1 VEAQQEA
8 GRPQVNHIRVP
19 GRIFRVGRKPNPW
32 AWPPWEIAGEDGTF
46 GNRWDDARSTYRVLY
61 ASSQLEACFVETLA
75 RFRPDPHVLAGLA
88 KIEGPEP
95 LRAAGRLP
103 RSWISGRIVGEAS
116 VSGVFCDVGAA
127 ASLAYLHRALAAT
140 MVRYGVRE
148 LDGAAIRQT
157 APRRFTQEI
166 SSHVYALSDAR
177 GRPRFAGIGYRSRF
191 GDHYQNWAIFER
203 PGRRPVI
210 RAPRTRRIAPLQ
222 REFQAALR
230 LLDLEL
236 GD

>member
-1 VEAQQEA
+1 MMLPAGPDLVE
-8 GRPQVNHIRVP
+8 IP
-19 GRIFRVGRKPNPW
+19 GPRRIFRVGRKPNPW
-32 AWPPWEIAGEDGTF
+32 AWPAWEIAGEDGTF

-61 ASSQLEACFVETLA
+61 GSSQLEACFVETLA
-75 RFRPDPHVLAGLA
+75 RFRPDPRVLAELA
-88 KIEGPEP
+88 RIKGPEP
-95 LRAAGRLP
+95 VQAPGRLP
-103 RSWISGRIVGEAS
+103 RSWLNGRVVGEAS

-140 MVRYGVRE
+140 LVRYRVRE
-148 LDGAAIRQT
+148 LDGAAIRLT

-210 RAPRTRRIAPLQ
+210 RAPRTRRLAPLQ

-236 GD
+236 GA

>member
-1 VEAQQEA
+1 MSDLAETT
-8 GRPQVNHIRVP
+8 PP
-19 GRIFRVGRKPNPW
+19 GRILRVGRKPNPW

-61 ASSQLEACFVETLA
+61 GSSQLEACFVETLA

-88 KIEGPEP
+88 RIEGPEP
-95 LRAAGRLP
+95 MRAAGRLP
-103 RSWISGRIVGEAS
+103 RSWLNGRVVGEAS

-140 MVRYGVRE
+140 LVRYGIAE

-177 GRPRFAGIGYRSRF
+177 GGPRFAGIGYRSRF

-210 RAPRTRRIAPLQ
+210 RAPRTRKIAPLQ

-230 LLDLEL
+230 LLELEL